1 MVLKGHFLNKWN
13 PKLFDPLFVESKY
26 CILRRI
32 GRVICCSNMQQE
44 MDRPARP
51 RLRCAAQLLMIWYR
65 ILPSFSAHRL
75 SLSSFRLRSG
85 APKGLEGYARPK
97 LPNRWTCRKLGIQ
110 FPQRRF
116 RALGCLRIDG
126 QKLAAADAASKPH
139 WSAARGKGEG
149 ERAGRA
155 IARAH
160 TDPSF
165 QPCHWQ
171 PARPT
176 NTLSSLVSSSRPPPS
191 HQSTW
196 ENTHPHIS
204 GWLRHLS
211 LSFDVYNR
219 WNRSLMNVTK
229 PDLKGAGAGG
239 TNSLFIFTS
248 RRRAFPTRRGHQH
261 VSCLG
266 CPTNPFSLEV
276 SSNEIRKR
284 KARSGERGQP
294 ASFFTTSGE
303 EEKCFRASGRSDG
316 LQSLQPTVQG

>member
-1 MVLKGHFLNKWN
+1 MISSERK
-13 PKLFDPLFVESKY
+13 
-26 CILRRI
+26 RR
-32 GRVICCSNMQQE
+32 GRKSGAGNRAC
-44 MDRPARP
+44 
-51 RLRCAAQLLMIWYR
+51 
-65 ILPSFSAHRL
+65 AHRSFIPTL
-75 SLSSFRLRSG
+75 PLATSPTDKHSL
-85 APKGLEGYARPK
+85 
-97 LPNRWTCRKLGIQ
+97 
-110 FPQRRF
+110 
-116 RALGCLRIDG
+116 
-126 QKLAAADAASKPH
+126 
-139 WSAARGKGEG
+139 
-149 ERAGRA
+149 
-155 IARAH
+155 
-160 TDPSF
+160 
-165 QPCHWQ
+165 
-171 PARPT
+171 
-176 NTLSSLVSSSRPPPS
+176 LVSSSRPPPS

-239 TNSLFIFTS
+239 TNSLFISTS
-248 RRRAFPTRRGHQH
+248 RRRACPTRRGHQH

-266 CPTNPFSLEV
+266 CPTLSPWRSHLMRYAKE
-276 SSNEIRKR
+276 R